1 MAPRACLEPSL
12 QRTVLGEIQD
22 GSGTS
27 HCAPGAWHGHWRAGM
42 WAEAVGGAGGAGY
55 TSVSTRSRSI
65 LRMLLSTATRLVM
78 LWTKSSGNQPVS
90 PSRSLS
96 P

>member
-1 MAPRACLEPSL
+1 MAPRAGVEPLL
-12 QRTVLGEIQD
+12 QGTVLRETQD
-22 GSGTS
+22 GSGS
-27 HCAPGAWHGHWRAGM
+27 WGEALCPWAWHGPPLGRGLRPPEARAG
-42 WAEAVGGAGGAGY
+42 GY

-65 LRMLLSTATRLVM
+65 LRTLLSTATRLVM